1 MIKKELRKIYLEK
14 RSKLSVRDLT
24 RLDSLLLIRFQQVAL
39 GHIQSL
45 LSFWPIHEKAE
56 INTHLI
62 VDYLSF
68 IIPELQLAFPVM
80 EQTDNIFKAI
90 LVDEDT
96 HYVKNNYGVAE
107 PVSGEE
113 LSAGNIDVVFVPLL
127 AFDTNGFRVGYGKGF
142 YDRFLKSCSA
152 DVIKIGFSYF
162 QAEAAIDDISE
173 FDVPLSICITPN
185 KIYEF

>member
-14 RSKLSVRDLT
+14 RSNLSSRDLT

-39 GHIQSL
+39 GDIQSL

-80 EQTDNIFKAI
+80 DTENIFKAI

-96 HYVKNNYGVAE
+96 DYVKNNYGVAE
-107 PVSGEE
+107 PVSGKEIN
-113 LSAGNIDVVFVPLL
+113 AGDIDVVFVPLL

-142 YDRFLKSCSA
+142 YDRFLKTCSA

-162 QAEAAIDDISE
+162 DAEAAIDDINE
-173 FDVPLSICITPN
+173 FDVPLNICITPN